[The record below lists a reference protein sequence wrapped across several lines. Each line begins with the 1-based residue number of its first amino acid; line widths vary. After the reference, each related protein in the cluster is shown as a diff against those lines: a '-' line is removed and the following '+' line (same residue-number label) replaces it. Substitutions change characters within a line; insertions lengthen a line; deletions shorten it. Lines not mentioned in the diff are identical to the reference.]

1 MHISPHYTLHMDN
14 ATDAWGQGTAPQSA
28 GPTISPITLIQ
39 HPPPLHVA
47 THPGNTLSICSITL
61 KTLKQDPLLVHQCHG
76 ALSVSHISKGMQS
89 GLVLGWPRNL
99 SFFEK
104 LALHYFGIVHGLTQE
119 CKWHVAEGRG
129 TIRHSLVDRFRNCLY
144 KSFDW

>member
-1 MHISPHYTLHMDN
+1 MHISPHYTLHMDR
-14 ATDAWGQGTAPQSA
+14 ATGAWGQGTAPQSA

-39 HPPPLHVA
+39 HVA

-89 GLVLGWPRNL
+89 GLVLGWSRNL

-104 LALHYFGIVHGLTQE
+104 LALLHNFGIVHGIDSGLQ
-119 CKWHVAEGRG
+119 VACNV
-129 TIRHSLVDRFRNCLY
+129 TLFSI
-144 KSFDW
+144 

>member
-1 MHISPHYTLHMDN
+1 MHISPHYTLHMDR
-14 ATDAWGQGTAPQSA
+14 ATNAWGPGTAPQSA

-39 HPPPLHVA
+39 HHPPLHVA
-47 THPGNTLSICSITL
+47 THPGNTLLICSITL
-61 KTLKQDPLLVHQCHG
+61 KTLKQNPLQVRHG

-104 LALHYFGIVHGLTQE
+104 LVLHYFGIVPGLTQE
-119 CKWHVAEGRG
+119 CSWHVAEGKG
-129 TIRHSLVDRFRNCLY
+129 IIRHSLVDRFCNCLY
-144 KSFDW
+144 NI

>member
-1 MHISPHYTLHMDN
+1 MHISPHYTLHMDR

-39 HPPPLHVA
+39 HHPPLHVA

-61 KTLKQDPLLVHQCHG
+61 KTLKQAPLLVQHG
-76 ALSVSHISKGMQS
+76 ALSVSNISKGMQS

>member
-1 MHISPHYTLHMDN
+1 MDR
-14 ATDAWGQGTAPQSA
+14 ARDAWGPGTAPQSA

-39 HPPPLHVA
+39 HHPPLHVA

-61 KTLKQDPLLVHQCHG
+61 KTLKQDPVLVHHG
-76 ALSVSHISKGMQS
+76 PLSVSHISKGMQS

-104 LALHYFGIVHGLTQE
+104 LALQHNFGIVHGIDSGLQ
-119 CKWHVAEGRG
+119 VACNMTLFSR
-129 TIRHSLVDRFRNCLY
+129 
-144 KSFDW
+144 